1 MKNFFGKTNQR
12 IKKGLPE
19 KLLISFLIAYFPLN
33 VIADEEK
40 ETTTQTS
47 SQTSTKRNI
56 TNTEIT
62 IGGVMDL
69 EGRSKGLGLGMKAGI
84 DAAFQANP
92 VDGVKIRFMT
102 LNDSYNP
109 EKTVEATQQLIQQ
122 KVLLFLGNVGTPTAK
137 VALPLLAENRI
148 PAIGF
153 FTGAGLL
160 RSGEGDIINYRASY
174 VQETRSVIDQAL
186 QQGIK
191 PNAICAYVQNDAYG
205 MAGVTGIRKALENRN
220 GAENII
226 PLLDKIL
233 MVEGNNPQ
241 RNNIGPV
248 GVYTRNTFT
257 ARAGYDAL
265 KDWENKQNTQCQL
278 VVTVGSYE
286 SIARFIA
293 YAHKKGEPWVFSAV
307 SFTGANNFANTLNQF
322 GINDRL
328 IMTQVVPL
336 PNSDLSIV
344 QEAKEALGDKYGY
357 VSQEGF
363 IVGHLLLHGLK
374 QLVEKDLPINREN
387 ILAEFTNKEFDLG
400 GLTMDFTDDNQGSD
414 LVVMTYLSGDKWQA
428 MTDDKWKLWRLNK

>member
-1 MKNFFGKTNQR
+1 
-12 IKKGLPE
+12 
-19 KLLISFLIAYFPLN
+19 
-33 VIADEEK
+33 
-40 ETTTQTS
+40 
-47 SQTSTKRNI
+47 
-56 TNTEIT
+56 
-62 IGGVMDL
+62 
-69 EGRSKGLGLGMKAGI
+69 
-84 DAAFQANP
+84 
-92 VDGVKIRFMT
+92 
-102 LNDSYNP
+102 
-109 EKTVEATQQLIQQ
+109 
-122 KVLLFLGNVGTPTAK
+122 
-137 VALPLLAENRI
+137 
-148 PAIGF
+148 
-153 FTGAGLL
+153 
-160 RSGEGDIINYRASY
+160 
-174 VQETRSVIDQAL
+174 L

-233 MVEGNNPQ
+233 MVEGENPP

-307 SFTGANNFANTLNQF
+307 SFTGADNFANTLNQF
-322 GINDRL
+322 GINDRV

-344 QEAKEALGDKYGY
+344 QEAKAALGDKYGY

-387 ILAEFTNKEFDLG
+387 ILAEFTNQEFTLG

-428 MTDDKWKLWRLNK
+428 MTDDKWKLWRLNQ